1 MSTFPGAGGASC
13 GVVSRARGT
22 VKGMTTSAV
31 VLRWCATCLD
41 ETMFEQPECHD
52 QHGGECPEWVCV
64 SCGEALL
71 LGFVPPERVHRR
83 RRAARAVGHRVVA

>member
-1 MSTFPGAGGASC
+1 MTTSTVGLRP
-13 GVVSRARGT
+13 
-22 VKGMTTSAV
+22 TTSAV

-41 ETMFEQPECHD
+41 ETMFEQPECGD

-83 RRAARAVGHRVVA
+83 RRAARAAGQRVVA